1 MTIAIDFGTS
11 NTVVSRWN
19 PGTQKPETLTLPGL
33 SIQQVDNPAVIPSLL
48 YVESA
53 SAEKIVAGQ
62 TVRDRGLDGRSGSRF
77 FRGFKRGIG
86 TEIQGFLP
94 ELDGHTITFEQVGEW
109 FLNSVAEQVRSAGW
123 LDGQG
128 GSELILT
135 VPVDSFEVYR
145 SWLSQAIASTALGQ
159 VERLRLL
166 DEPTAAALSYDG
178 SGDRELMLVIDFGGG
193 TLDISLVKI
202 DNTKASRG
210 TAQPLGF
217 LMRWGNEDMNQDAQ
231 VAQTAQVLAKAGINL
246 GGTDIDNWLMDF
258 FVEKQGVTPS
268 PLISRLVER
277 VKLKLSQNDTASEVF
292 FDDETLDS
300 VELSLNRQTFSEIL
314 ESHGFFEQL
323 SDLMEQVLQQG
334 RRHGIDVD
342 DIEGVLLVGG
352 TSKVPAVQR
361 WLSDYFP
368 EDKILKNKPLEAIAH
383 GALQLAQG
391 VTVKDFLYHG
401 YGVRYWNRRDNR
413 HDWHPIISK
422 GQPYPMMEAVDLTL
436 GASVNNQPRIELV
449 IGELGEES
457 GTVEVFFEGDRIVTK
472 QTSGKRSVKALNDRD
487 GARNLATL
495 DPPGMPGTDRVRV
508 SFRVDEQR
516 HLRVSVDDLLANER
530 LLDEVTLVQ
539 LS

>member
-1 MTIAIDFGTS
+1 MTISIDFGTS
-11 NTVVSRWN
+11 NTVVARWN
-19 PGTQKPETLTLPGL
+19 PGTQKPETLILPGL
-33 SIQQVDNPAVIPSLL
+33 SMQQVDNPAVIPSLL

-53 SAEKIVAGQ
+53 SAEKVVAGQ
-62 TVRDRGLDGRSGSRF
+62 SVRDRGFDGMAGSRF

-94 ELDGHTITFEQVGEW
+94 ELDGHTVSFEQVGEW
-109 FLNSVAEQVRSAGW
+109 FLTAIARQMQAAGW
-123 LDGQG
+123 LDGES

-159 VERLRLL
+159 VERVRLL
-166 DEPTAAALSYDG
+166 DEPTAAALAYG
-178 SGDRELMLVIDFGGG
+178 SEKREVVLVVDFGGG

-202 DNTKASRG
+202 NDTGASQG
-210 TAQPLGF
+210 TGKPLGF
-217 LMRWGNEDMNQDAQ
+217 LLRWGESDLNQSAQ
-231 VAQTAQVLAKAGINL
+231 VVQTAEVLAKAGINL

-258 FVEKQGVTPS
+258 FKEQRGVEPS
-268 PLISRLVER
+268 PLIARLIER
-277 VKLKLSQNDTASEVF
+277 VKLKLSKNNNASEVF

-300 VELSLNRQTFSEIL
+300 VELSLDRKTFGEIL
-314 ESHGFFEQL
+314 DGHGFFEQL
-323 SDLMEQVLQQG
+323 SDLLEQVLQQG
-334 RRHGIDVD
+334 LRHGIEAD

-361 WLSDYFP
+361 WLTEYFP
-368 EDKILKNKPLEAIAH
+368 EDKILKDKPLEAIAH
-383 GALQLAQG
+383 GALQVAQG

-422 GQPYPMMEAVDLTL
+422 GQPYPMADPVDLTL

-449 IGELGEES
+449 IGELGEEA
-457 GTVEVFFEGDRIVTK
+457 GNVEVFFEGDRIVTK
-472 QTSGKRSVKALNDRD
+472 QAAGKRSVKALNDRD

-516 HLRVSVDDLLANER
+516 QLRVSVDDLLANER
-530 LLDEVTLVQ
+530 LLDEVALVR